1 VSVTT
6 ANGVSQHF
14 HNSDVVLSAAFSPD
28 GQKVVSASEDKRVR
42 VWSAA
47 TGQCEQTL
55 HGHSSPVN
63 SAAFSPDG
71 LKVVSASGIYGG
83 VAYGA
88 AYRVDN
94 TVRIWSVATGECEQT
109 MQGHS
114 GAVSSAAF
122 SPDGQK
128 VVSSGENNDGD
139 DNTVRIWSVATGKC
153 EQTMKGHTSSVLSAA
168 FSP

>member
-1 VSVTT
+1 V
-6 ANGVSQHF
+6 
-14 HNSDVVLSAAFSPD
+14 NSATFSPD
-28 GQKVVSASEDKRVR
+28 S
-42 VWSAA
+42 
-47 TGQCEQTL
+47 
-55 HGHSSPVN
+55 
-63 SAAFSPDG
+63 

-83 VAYGA
+83 VRADGE
-88 AYRVDN
+88 RVDN

-139 DNTVRIWSVATGKC
+139 DNTVRIRSVATGKC
-153 EQTMKGHTSSVLSAA
+153 EQTMKGHTSSVLSVA

>member
-1 VSVTT
+1 VR
-6 ANGVSQHF
+6 
-14 HNSDVVLSAAFSPD
+14 SAAFSPD
-28 GQKVVSASEDKRVR
+28 GQKIVSASGRV
-42 VWSAA
+42 VQIWSVA
-47 TGQCEQTL
+47 TGDCEQTMK
-55 HGHSSPVN
+55 GHSSAVN
-63 SAAFSPDG
+63 SVAFNPDG
-71 LKVVSASGIYGG
+71 LKVVSASGKYGRLR
-83 VAYGA
+83 ADSE
-88 AYRVDN
+88 RVDN